1 MPFARRVVL
10 RGAAQ
15 GIAVGTAALLGLW
28 PRTTEVTSSS
38 LEFDLPTA
46 IPAPPTYHVS
56 NGGDDSNDGLSLAR
70 PGQPFRRPM
79 MPCQATDPVSCFEE
93 VTPFTVS
100 STFLSAA
107 R

>member
-46 IPAPPTYHVS
+46 IPALRLTTSPMEAMTAMTVS
-56 NGGDDSNDGLSLAR
+56 PGAAWATIQKANDALPGDGSCLL
-70 PGQPFRRPM
+70 FRRGD
-79 MPCQATDPVSCFEE
+79 T
-93 VTPFTVS
+93 FTVS